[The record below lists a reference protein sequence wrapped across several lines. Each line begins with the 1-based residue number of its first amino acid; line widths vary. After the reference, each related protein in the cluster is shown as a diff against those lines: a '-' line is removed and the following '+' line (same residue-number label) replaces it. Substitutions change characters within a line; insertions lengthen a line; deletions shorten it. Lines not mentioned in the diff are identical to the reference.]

1 MMEWEKPY
9 MEASMDM
16 LKPTGHVL
24 EIGFGCG
31 YSATQIMKY
40 NPKSYTVIECDSN
53 VIKIAKK
60 WAKNYP
66 NIRINVVEGRWQEKL
81 HKLGIFDEI
90 YFDDYPF
97 DITQQSSHMEKI
109 VSQKRINIFL
119 DLCIQNHTKI
129 GSKISWYLNGNPTKI
144 EFGSDTMPFIKVTS
158 TLFSISIPDTCK
170 YRDLKEQQCTIPL
183 LIKVKEYNFKEA
195 QRYSL
200 NQIKRLML

>member
-1 MMEWEKPY
+1 
-9 MEASMDM
+9 
-16 LKPTGHVL
+16 
-24 EIGFGCG
+24 
-31 YSATQIMKY
+31 
-40 NPKSYTVIECDSN
+40 
-53 VIKIAKK
+53 
-60 WAKNYP
+60 
-66 NIRINVVEGRWQEKL
+66 
-81 HKLGIFDEI
+81 
-90 YFDDYPF
+90 
-97 DITQQSSHMEKI
+97 MEKI